1 MLQAFFILPLSQ
13 KILPLWLIP
22 LLNQSSMKQI
32 WAALLLFVLLLQSYG
47 AIWLYCFAVQPYCRY
62 QTQKMPSTSVTL
74 FKFRVDEAAQQLKWQ
89 HPNEFIYQ
97 HKLYDVKQQH
107 TTNDTLYLS
116 AHFDGLETHWLAYF
130 NQYWQNLNPSIPTSN
145 NKTLPLA
152 LNCLLSVYIIPQIL
166 SLLPPIGNIQPVNS
180 SYLRLYTLFY
190 PSVDFPP
197 PQKV

>member
-1 MLQAFFILPLSQ
+1 MLQAFFILPLSK

-62 QTQKMPSTSVTL
+62 QTQKMPSKSVTL
-74 FKFRVDEAAQQLKWQ
+74 FKFRVDEAA
-89 HPNEFIYQ
+89 
-97 HKLYDVKQQH
+97 QQH

-130 NQYWQNLNPSIPTSN
+130 DQYWQNLNPSIPTSN

-180 SYLRLYTLFY
+180 SYLRLYALFY